1 MLTTTRTSSRTKS
14 FLLLSSGSGTS
25 ATSTTTTTS
34 TNGLFL
40 TLLLLALLITCSS
53 LSDDSSTSGVLVGN
67 DHLAPAAAHEKVI
80 SCHLVASVDEDTE
93 EIEYKCEHEE
103 LIYPIENHSSDFQE
117 LLQRPNRL
125 YSGIELDIQG
135 AYISDDGRYFVIPSD
150 AEIGFATVARTK
162 AQVEAA
168 RAGHQTS
175 TSSSSTASR
184 HRHGRQRRLYRDEF
198 GTRTF
203 LVVYV
208 RDASGDKPDKNP
220 SGFPNSIEDDVFGTF
235 GDALNLANVV
245 SSDVIH
251 SPSYNTTTMK
261 PHLSL
266 IVKKTQVLP
275 VSERSV
281 FFATYH
287 ISQNIPCLVLVVVVI
302 HNTFCH
308 SMNLVPMVPWI
319 LFPLLEKPPP
329 M

>member
-1 MLTTTRTSSRTKS
+1 MTTTRTSSRTRS
-14 FLLLSSGSGTS
+14 SLLLSSGSGTS
-25 ATSTTTTTS
+25 ASSTTTS
-34 TNGLFL
+34 ANGLFL
-40 TLLLLALLITCSS
+40 TLLLLALLVTPS
-53 LSDDSSTSGVLVGN
+53 LSTNSTTTRPLLNVSSTTSHHHHQEL
-67 DHLAPAAAHEKVI
+67 I

-93 EIEYKCEHEE
+93 EIEYKCELEE

-117 LLQRPNRL
+117 LLQRPDRL

-150 AEIGFATVARTK
+150 AEIGFATVARTE

-168 RAGHQTS
+168 KAGHRTT
-175 TSSSSTASR
+175 TSSSSTAR
-184 HRHGRQRRLYRDEF
+184 HRRHGRQRRLYRDEF

-245 SSDVIH
+245 SISDVLH
-251 SPSYNTTTMK
+251 TYLHTYKHETF
-261 PHLSL
+261 LSL
-266 IVKKTQVLP
+266 IVKNISIASIGEECLLCYLP
-275 VSERSV
+275 HLTKHSLSCCCYHSEFR
-281 FFATYH
+281 
-287 ISQNIPCLVLVVVVI
+287 
-302 HNTFCH
+302 H

-319 LFPLLEKPPP
+319 LFPLLEKLPP